1 MPRTIASRP
10 AVPASRGRKAKQDV
24 VPIAPPQLSNRER
37 QVLSMLADGA
47 SGAQIAD
54 VLVLSPETVRTHIG
68 NAMSKLGASS
78 RAQAVAIALRR
89 GELEES
95 PEESSAPAGRGRDP
109 VRHSRP
115 SALIS
120 PGTADSL
127 FRALLGALVA
137 LPDVDAGAVFVVDE
151 DGLTMRRVALA
162 GEVEER
168 RASSRAIR
176 PGEGPVGRAALERTP
191 QLAHVAGPP
200 GARAGR
206 TMMSAPMS
214 SSDRV
219 VGVIS
224 LTTRPSRLTA
234 RSELLLLQAFAD
246 QVADIIVSRRRDRGA
261 QLRAALEA
269 LRSSWTGCG

>member
-1 MPRTIASRP
+1 MPRTIARRP
-10 AVPASRGRKAKQDV
+10 PAQSSRGRKTKEDDV
-24 VPIAPPQLSNRER
+24 LPAPPQLSNRER

-54 VLVLSPETVRTHIG
+54 SLGLSPDTVRTHIG
-68 NAMSKLGASS
+68 NAMSRLGASS

-89 GELEES
+89 GELEQS
-95 PEESSAPAGRGRDP
+95 RAGSSGSTRGERDAVHQGRP
-109 VRHSRP
+109 T
-115 SALIS
+115 ALIS

-127 FRALLGALVA
+127 FRALLGALVS

-162 GEVEER
+162 GEGEER

-191 QLAHVAGPP
+191 QLAHAAGPP
-200 GARAGR
+200 GARGGR
-206 TMMSAPMS
+206 TTMSAPMS
-214 SSDRV
+214 ASGRV

-234 RSELLLLQAFAD
+234 RRELLLVQAFAD
-246 QVADIIVSRRRDRGA
+246 QVAEIIMSRRPDRGA

-269 LRSSWTGCG
+269 LRTSWTGCG